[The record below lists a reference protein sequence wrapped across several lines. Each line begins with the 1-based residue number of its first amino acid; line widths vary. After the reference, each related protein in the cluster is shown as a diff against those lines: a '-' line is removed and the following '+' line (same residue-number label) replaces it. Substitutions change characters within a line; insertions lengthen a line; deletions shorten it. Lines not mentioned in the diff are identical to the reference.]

1 MENKRKRVIVAVNTI
16 IVVDIKTIHKREGT
30 CMGSLWTNLV
40 FIYSTVFWVKPIH
53 LKKVNADIVNEN
65 VHLNFE
71 LVKGFRIFK
80 TLQINCRLELCI
92 KENLLI
98 PGVTN
103 DLYCNKITNALSCNL
118 DLYNMAHAIL
128 ISIQSQL
135 SIKDT
140 FY

>member
-71 LVKGFRIFK
+71 
-80 TLQINCRLELCI
+80 
-92 KENLLI
+92 
-98 PGVTN
+98 
-103 DLYCNKITNALSCNL
+103 
-118 DLYNMAHAIL
+118 
-128 ISIQSQL
+128 
-135 SIKDT
+135 
-140 FY
+140 

>member
-53 LKKVNADIVNEN
+53 LKKVNSDIVNEN

-71 LVKGFRIFK
+71 
-80 TLQINCRLELCI
+80 
-92 KENLLI
+92 
-98 PGVTN
+98 
-103 DLYCNKITNALSCNL
+103 
-118 DLYNMAHAIL
+118 
-128 ISIQSQL
+128 
-135 SIKDT
+135 
-140 FY
+140 